1 MSNFDLQLLLDGDR
15 RALAKAITLVESK
28 LDTHRQQA
36 QGILEQVLPHSGNSI
51 RIGITGVPGVGKSTF
66 IEAFGLYLIEQGKRV
81 AVLAVDP
88 SSPIAGGSIL
98 GDKTRMEELSRRE
111 EAFIRPSPAEGALG
125 GVAQKT
131 RESMLL
137 CEAAGY
143 DVILVET
150 VGVGQSEYQVAGM
163 VDFFMVLMLPGG
175 GDELQGIKKGIMEL
189 ADALVINKADGDSE
203 KLATLTQRQYTSAM
217 NLLRHTSFWTPRVMT
232 CSALKTINVD
242 AVWGMVVDYYFQ
254 AMEKQAF
261 QVKRAQQN
269 RDWMHQLVN
278 EMLLLTLSQN
288 PQVKGMLLDSKSA
301 VQNVVLHAGMQYGA
315 SIDAVDPNGG
325 DLTYQWE
332 VKRES
337 EATQQGG
344 DLEDLPD
351 AILGR
356 VDILDNGKIAL
367 MAPNDPGAYR
377 LFARVYGASGLA
389 GHANIP
395 FLVESM
401 QQ

>member
-1 MSNFDLQLLLDGDR
+1 MADFDLQALLGGNR

-28 LDTHRQQA
+28 LSTHREQA
-36 QGILEQVLPHSGNSI
+36 QEVLEQVLPLSGNSV
-51 RIGITGVPGVGKSTF
+51 RIGISGVPGVGKSTF

-131 RESMLL
+131 RETMLL

-203 KLATLTQRQYTSAM
+203 KLATMTQRQYTSAM

-232 CSALKTINVD
+232 CSALKMINID
-242 AVWGMVVDYYFQ
+242 TVWGMVVDYYFQ
-254 AMEKQAF
+254 AVEAQAF
-261 QVKRAQQN
+261 QSKRARQN

-278 EMLLLTLSQN
+278 EMLLLKLSRN
-288 PQVKGMLLDSKSA
+288 PRIKAMMPALELEVENHDTTAYAAARKIMELL
-301 VQNVVLHAGMQYGA
+301 
-315 SIDAVDPNGG
+315 
-325 DLTYQWE
+325 
-332 VKRES
+332 
-337 EATQQGG
+337 
-344 DLEDLPD
+344 
-351 AILGR
+351 
-356 VDILDNGKIAL
+356 
-367 MAPNDPGAYR
+367 
-377 LFARVYGASGLA
+377 
-389 GHANIP
+389 
-395 FLVESM
+395 
-401 QQ
+401 

>member
-1 MSNFDLQLLLDGDR
+1 MIFDLEKLLSGNR

-28 LDTHRQQA
+28 LDTHRVEA
-36 QGILEQVLPHSGNSI
+36 QHILEQVLPHSGNSI

-66 IEAFGLYLIEQGKRV
+66 IEAFGLYLIAQGKRV

-111 EAFIRPSPAEGALG
+111 EAFIRPSPSEGALG

-131 RESMLL
+131 RETMLL

-203 KLATLTQRQYTSAM
+203 RLATLTRQQYTSAM
-217 NLLRHTSFWTPRVMT
+217 NLLRHTSFWTPQVMT
-232 CSALKTINVD
+232 CSALKNINID
-242 AVWGMVVDYYFQ
+242 AVWGMLVDYQ
-254 AMEKQAF
+254 IKARQKGAF
-261 QVKRAQQN
+261 DAKRAQQN

-278 EMLLLTLSQN
+278 EMLHLKLSQN
-288 PQVKGMLLDSKSA
+288 TE
-301 VQNVVLHAGMQYGA
+301 VQQLMPTLEAG
-315 SIDAVDPNGG
+315 
-325 DLTYQWE
+325 
-332 VKRES
+332 
-337 EATQQGG
+337 
-344 DLEDLPD
+344 
-351 AILGR
+351 
-356 VDILDNGKIAL
+356 
-367 MAPNDPGAYR
+367 
-377 LFARVYGASGLA
+377 
-389 GHANIP
+389 
-395 FLVESM
+395 VESHRLTAYAAA
-401 QQ
+401 QQILEKL

>member
-1 MSNFDLQLLLDGDR
+1 MPAFNLQNLLSGNR

-28 LDTHRQQA
+28 LDTHREQA
-36 QGILEQVLPHSGNSI
+36 QQILEQVLPQSGNSI

-66 IEAFGLYLIEQGKRV
+66 IEAFGLHLIEQGKRV

-98 GDKTRMEELSRRE
+98 GDKTRMEELSRRD
-111 EAFIRPSPAEGALG
+111 EAFIRPSPSEGTLG

-131 RESMLL
+131 RETMLL

-203 KLATLTQRQYTSAM
+203 KLATMTSRQYTSAM
-217 NLLRHTSFWTPRVMT
+217 NLLRHSTFWTPRVMT
-232 CSALKTINVD
+232 CSALKQINID
-242 AVWGMVVDYYFQ
+242 AVWGMVVDYYYQALAGNTFQ
-254 AMEKQAF
+254 A
-261 QVKRAQQN
+261 KRSQQN

-278 EMLLLTLSQN
+278 EMLLLKLSDN
-288 PQVKGMLLDSKSA
+288 PQVKSLIPQLEQQVEQNATTPFSA
-301 VQNVVLHAGMQYGA
+301 A
-315 SIDAVDPNGG
+315 
-325 DLTYQWE
+325 
-332 VKRES
+332 K
-337 EATQQGG
+337 
-344 DLEDLPD
+344 
-351 AILGR
+351 
-356 VDILDNGKIAL
+356 KII
-367 MAPNDPGAYR
+367 NQ
-377 LFARVYGASGLA
+377 
-389 GHANIP
+389 I
-395 FLVESM
+395 
-401 QQ
+401 

>member
-1 MSNFDLQLLLDGDR
+1 MPDFDLQTLLSGNR

-28 LDTHRQQA
+28 LDEHREQA
-36 QGILEQVLPHSGNSI
+36 QDILESVLPHSGESI
-51 RIGITGVPGVGKSTF
+51 RVGITGVPGVGKSTF
-66 IEAFGLYLIEQGKRV
+66 IEAFGLHLIEQGKRV

-111 EAFIRPSPAEGALG
+111 EAFIRPSPSEGALG

-131 RESMLL
+131 RETMLL

-203 KLATLTQRQYTSAM
+203 NIATQTARQYTSAM

-232 CSALKTINVD
+232 CSALENANIDT
-242 AVWGMVVDYYFQ
+242 VWGMLVDYRTQ
-254 AMEKQAF
+254 AVENATF
-261 QVKRAQQN
+261 EAKRTRQN
-269 RDWMHQLVN
+269 RDWMHQLIS
-278 EMLLLTLSQN
+278 EMLQLKLSGNAAAKALLPELERAVAAREMTAYAAARRVMETL
-288 PQVKGMLLDSKSA
+288 
-301 VQNVVLHAGMQYGA
+301 
-315 SIDAVDPNGG
+315 
-325 DLTYQWE
+325 
-332 VKRES
+332 
-337 EATQQGG
+337 
-344 DLEDLPD
+344 
-351 AILGR
+351 
-356 VDILDNGKIAL
+356 
-367 MAPNDPGAYR
+367 
-377 LFARVYGASGLA
+377 
-389 GHANIP
+389 
-395 FLVESM
+395 
-401 QQ
+401 